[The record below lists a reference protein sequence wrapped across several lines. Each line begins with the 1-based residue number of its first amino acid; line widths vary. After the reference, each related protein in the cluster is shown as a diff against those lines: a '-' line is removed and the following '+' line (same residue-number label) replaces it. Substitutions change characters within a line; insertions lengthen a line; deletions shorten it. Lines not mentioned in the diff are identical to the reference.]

1 MNDFD
6 KSKYVSIGSDR
17 LLRFG
22 LGMSKIGSQFSS
34 SLEHIKGRLS
44 VLDCASEY
52 GKIFLDTASI
62 YGGGFSESI
71 VGDYLKKKRSKFF
84 LATKFYP
91 SELDSKAQMERGIE

>member
-52 GKIFLDTASI
+52 GKIFSLLI
-62 YGGGFSESI
+62 PRQ
-71 VGDYLKKKRSKFF
+71 RSYFCIALQMVLGAPVF
-84 LATKFYP
+84 
-91 SELDSKAQMERGIE
+91 ELMPVELYQTGTFE